1 MAIFNDTRRKGRMTF
16 DDAMRSTDGAL
27 NVLIVLL
34 LIALI
39 FGSWYFYGSMITTV
53 DNTNTSAPTI
63 TAPVATPPL
72 PSASPTQPTPSSTPA
87 P

>member
-1 MAIFNDTRRKGRMTF
+1 MAIFNDTRRKGRITL

-63 TAPVATPPL
+63 TAPVATPP
-72 PSASPTQPTPSSTPA
+72 SSTPA

>member
-1 MAIFNDTRRKGRMTF
+1 MAIFNDTHRKGRMTI

-39 FGSWYFYGSMITTV
+39 FGSWYFYGRMITTV
-53 DNTNTSAPTI
+53 DNTNTGASTI
-63 TAPVATPPL
+63 TTPVITPPL
-72 PSASPTQPTPSSTPA
+72 PSASPTQPAPSPNPA

>member
-63 TAPVATPPL
+63 TAPVAKPPL